1 MTQMTLYRNSKKQA
15 KSYAYYNIK
24 CVISSL
30 TDLQDAVLFDHVSC
44 AYKDNHRSKEDFI
57 SADCVMMDLD
67 NTHSDDPDDW
77 KNIDDVAE
85 AFPDVEFYYIESR
98 NHMKAKKNEK
108 GELKEA
114 RPKYHIYFPC
124 GQLVDDPDQYELIK
138 GRIGAL
144 FPYFDT
150 KCKDI
155 AHFFYAVPEAK
166 GGVIE

>member
-77 KNIDDVAE
+77 KNIDDVVE

-108 GELKEA
+108 K
-114 RPKYHIYFPC
+114 KIDC
-124 GQLVDDPDQYELIK
+124 VLVDECQFLTKNHVLESFS
-138 GRIGAL
+138 
-144 FPYFDT
+144 FPFSS
-150 KCKDI
+150 I
-155 AHFFYAVPEAK
+155 L
-166 GGVIE
+166 

>member
-1 MTQMTLYRNSKKQA
+1 MTQMTLYRNNKKQA
-15 KSYAYYNIK
+15 ESYTYYNIK
-24 CVISSL
+24 CSICSL
-30 TDLQDAVLFDHVSC
+30 TDLKDAVLFDHVSC
-44 AYKDNHRSKEDFI
+44 AYQNNHRANEDFI

-77 KNIDDVAE
+77 KTIDDVSE

-124 GQLVDDPDQYELIK
+124 GQLVEDPGQYELLK

>member
-1 MTQMTLYRNSKKQA
+1 MTKMTLYRNNKKQA
-15 KSYAYYNIK
+15 ESYTYYNIK
-24 CVISSL
+24 CTIESL
-30 TDLQDAVLFDHVSC
+30 SDLQDAALYDHVSC
-44 AYKDNHRSKEDFI
+44 AYKNNHRANEDFI

-67 NTHSDDPDDW
+67 NSHSDDPEDW
-77 KNIDDVAE
+77 KTMDDVAE

-98 NHMKAKKNEK
+98 NHMKAKKNGK

-124 GQLVDDPDQYELIK
+124 GQLVKDPEQYELLK

-155 AHFFYAVPEAK
+155 AHFFYAVPDVR